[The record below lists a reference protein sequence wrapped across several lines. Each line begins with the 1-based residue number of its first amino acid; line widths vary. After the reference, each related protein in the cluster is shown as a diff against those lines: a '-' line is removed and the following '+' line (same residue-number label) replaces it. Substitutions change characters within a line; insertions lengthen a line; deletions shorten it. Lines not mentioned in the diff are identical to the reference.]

1 VTRLATLKI
10 HAKMRLRRCVSY
22 RLATTKCLKRI
33 GGRLTGMGR
42 YRIFPSKARISSG
55 CSTAPSLTGRMNG
68 SASIRSA
75 ANALWPTA
83 PGFERGTMAQRA
95 WGSVGIANAM
105 AQRAQGLA
113 GIANAMAQCARGF

>member
-10 HAKMRLRRCVSY
+10 HAKRRLRRCVSY
-22 RLATTKCLKRI
+22 RPVRTKYLKRI

-42 YRIFPSKARISSG
+42 YRIFLSKARISSG
-55 CSTAPSLTGRMNG
+55 CLTAPGLIGRMND

-83 PGFERGTMAQRA
+83 PGFERGTMVQRA

-105 AQRAQGLA
+105 A
-113 GIANAMAQCARGF
+113 